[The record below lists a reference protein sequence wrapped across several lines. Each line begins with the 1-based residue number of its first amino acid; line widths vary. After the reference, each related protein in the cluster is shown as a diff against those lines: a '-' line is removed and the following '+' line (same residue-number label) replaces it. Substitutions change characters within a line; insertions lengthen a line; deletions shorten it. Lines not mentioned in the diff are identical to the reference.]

1 MKFLRENEISRRH
14 QILGVM
20 LILMILIA
28 LFGMHPVNAEGEETV
43 EDTAV
48 EVASIGDKKYTDIR
62 QAVVEAQA
70 GETIVLLEDVQIQFI
85 NPDTV
90 PKDPKEMY
98 VADFADNVTFDL
110 NGHTLTN
117 AYMSFIFQ
125 GDNLTIKNGNIKSQ
139 VDDIVYDYGIYIGD
153 VRTTSGIVMENVTVD
168 GGINVFNT
176 SVTLKNVNA
185 TGHRYYSVWA
195 DENSTINIES
205 GTYKSDGVAVVGLA
219 SRVNQFG
226 PVEPV
231 YINIKGGNYIIE
243 NQFTLDKATYYQPT
257 IYGGTFNCDVE
268 QYLAEGVT
276 MEQNENG
283 DYVVGYKIE
292 LDNSQITG
300 GSISVSKTIAD
311 AGEKIQ
317 ISYQAEEGYKLK
329 EISVID
335 SNGNNI
341 TLNSDNTFIMPEG
354 NVTISAMFEKCST
367 EVTAPEIDITEPVQE
382 VEIGVTDLNKVD
394 EILKST
400 LTEIVKDNPEL
411 NNKVENADVTIK
423 VEIDNNAT
431 IEETIKEKIETAI
444 KGLDNNTKIADYF
457 DILIEIKANNIK
469 VGEITEL
476 NKPIALIVALPE
488 TLQKAE
494 DGYSRTYYII
504 REHNNETEI
513 LNTTLSEDG
522 KYLTF
527 ESDKFSSFALAFV
540 DKKIEED
547 KEIDQKPETTPSKPV
562 NVDTGS
568 SITENIIAL
577 AVAVSGICI
586 LFAIKKKK
594 YSCKH

>member
-1 MKFLRENEISRRH
+1 MKVLRENEISRRH

-62 QAVVEAQA
+62 QAVAEAEP

-85 NPDTV
+85 NPNAN
-90 PKDPKEMY
+90 PENPKEMY

-139 VDDIVYDYGIYIGD
+139 VGNIVYDYGIYIGD
-153 VRTTSGIVMENVTVD
+153 ERTTSGIIMENVTVD
-168 GGINVFNT
+168 GGINIYNT
-176 SVTLKNVNA
+176 EVTLRNVNP

-195 DENSTINIES
+195 DENSTVNIES
-205 GTYKSDGVAVVGLA
+205 GKYKSDGVAVVGLA

-243 NQFTLDKATYYQPT
+243 NQFTLDKETYYQPT
-257 IYGGTFNCDVE
+257 IYGGTFNCEVE
-268 QYLAEGVT
+268 QYLAEGVS
-276 MEQNENG
+276 MEQNANG
-283 DYVVGYKIE
+283 DYVVGYKVE
-292 LDNSQITG
+292 LDNSKITG

-382 VEIGVTDLNKVD
+382 V
-394 EILKST
+394 
-400 LTEIVKDNPEL
+400 
-411 NNKVENADVTIK
+411 
-423 VEIDNNAT
+423 
-431 IEETIKEKIETAI
+431 
-444 KGLDNNTKIADYF
+444 
-457 DILIEIKANNIK
+457 
-469 VGEITEL
+469 
-476 NKPIALIVALPE
+476 
-488 TLQKAE
+488 
-494 DGYSRTYYII
+494 
-504 REHNNETEI
+504 
-513 LNTTLSEDG
+513 
-522 KYLTF
+522 
-527 ESDKFSSFALAFV
+527 
-540 DKKIEED
+540 
-547 KEIDQKPETTPSKPV
+547 
-562 NVDTGS
+562 
-568 SITENIIAL
+568 
-577 AVAVSGICI
+577 
-586 LFAIKKKK
+586 
-594 YSCKH
+594 

>member
-226 PVEPV
+226 PVTPG
-231 YINIKGGNYIIE
+231 YMNIKGGNYIVE
-243 NQFTLDKATYYQPT
+243 QQFTLDKATYYQPT

-300 GSISVSKTIAD
+300 GNISVAEKVAEVGD
-311 AGEKIQ
+311 KIQ
-317 ISYQAEEGYKLK
+317 IEYQAEEGYKLK

-341 TLNSDNTFIMPEG
+341 KVSSDNTFIMPES
-354 NVTISAMFEKCST
+354 NVTISAVFKKYST

-394 EILKST
+394 EILKNT
-400 LTEIVKDNPEL
+400 LTDVVKDNPEL
-411 NNKVENADVTIK
+411 N
-423 VEIDNNAT
+423 
-431 IEETIKEKIETAI
+431 
-444 KGLDNNTKIADYF
+444 
-457 DILIEIKANNIK
+457 
-469 VGEITEL
+469 
-476 NKPIALIVALPE
+476 
-488 TLQKAE
+488 
-494 DGYSRTYYII
+494 SRNY
-504 REHNNETEI
+504 
-513 LNTTLSEDG
+513 
-522 KYLTF
+522 
-527 ESDKFSSFALAFV
+527 
-540 DKKIEED
+540 
-547 KEIDQKPETTPSKPV
+547 
-562 NVDTGS
+562 
-568 SITENIIAL
+568 
-577 AVAVSGICI
+577 
-586 LFAIKKKK
+586 
-594 YSCKH
+594 